1 MNEHGEYRWRAED
14 QSLRD
19 DVNILGNLLGEILED
34 LESKAL
40 FAHVELARQASIGR
54 HAGEAADSKRFQRIL
69 KDLSV
74 DEGYGVCRAFS
85 TYFGLVNL
93 AEQVDRI
100 RRHRA
105 HARTGAV
112 QPESFASALETLRS
126 GGVKAR
132 DLRELLSGLQFTPVF
147 TAHPTEA
154 IRRTVLVKEQRIA
167 KALLRRPDPDR
178 ESDAERGRTLATIR
192 DEVGIAWQTD
202 EHFSQPSVSDEVE
215 HVLFYLTNVVYSVVP
230 EVYRALQE
238 AVARVYSVELDLP
251 NDLLRFASWVG
262 GDMDGNPHVGADT
275 IRSTLA
281 RQHELITR
289 RYRAEVRE
297 LFDYLSQ
304 SDSRVAPSEEFRDR
318 LAWYRDALPEVGA
331 DIPGRYVDMPY
342 RAFLWFVWARLGGR
356 PEVEADAYRG
366 PVELLEDLRILRRS
380 LEGHGGTGLRSVSD
394 LACRVDTFGFHLVTL
409 DIRQDSA
416 VHREALAEALS
427 VPDFDDMGPA
437 SRLEIVHR
445 ALGDAPTVEPAPGGP
460 LARTLDTMREIRDGR
475 ERHGEACF
483 GLYIISMAETADDIL
498 AVLLLARMAGLVDDA
513 GAVPLDIAPLFETVD
528 DLDRAAQTL
537 QILLDDAF
545 YRHHL
550 AARGRHQHVML
561 GYSDSNKEAGLAASR
576 WALQRA
582 QVELVEAVEQSP
594 IDGLELTLF
603 HGRGGTISRGGGKPR
618 DGILAEPRGAL
629 RGRLRVTEQGEIIGQ
644 KYGLPEMALR
654 TFEGVAGALMERAM
668 LDEPGEDRLA
678 DWREVAAFVA
688 ERSRVAYREKVYEDP
703 VFMDYFRDATP
714 IDVIE
719 RLRIGSRP
727 PARRRN
733 GVEGLRAIPWVFAWT
748 QSRHL
753 FTGWYGVGTGLEA
766 AVDRFGME
774 IMADMV
780 TRWPFFAN
788 LLADTEMVLAKADM
802 GIAEQYA
809 ALAGPVGADVY
820 TDLATEFDRAC
831 RWICEIKRMDR
842 LLDRDPVLE
851 RTIRLRNPYIDPMSS
866 IQLDFLARWRA
877 SNREDPE
884 LERVLVET
892 VRGIARGMQ
901 NTG

>member
-1 MNEHGEYRWRAED
+1 MNEHRDIHWRAED

-19 DVNILGNLLGEILED
+19 DVQALGNLLGEILED

-40 FAHVELARQASIGR
+40 FAHVELARQASVGR
-54 HAGEAADSKRFQRIL
+54 HAGDVADSQRFQRVL

-74 DEGYGVCRAFS
+74 DEGYAVCRAFS

-100 RRHRA
+100 RRHRT
-105 HARTGAV
+105 HARTGAT
-112 QPESFASALETLRS
+112 QPESFASALEALRS

-132 DLRELLSGLQFTPVF
+132 DLPGLLSGLQFTPVF

-167 KALLRRPDPDR
+167 KELLRRPDRDR
-178 ESDAERGRTLATIR
+178 ESDGERRRTLATIS

-215 HVLFYLTNVVYSVVP
+215 HVLFYLTNVVYAVVP
-230 EVYRALQE
+230 EVYRALRK

-275 IRSTLA
+275 IRSTLE
-281 RQHELITR
+281 RQHELIMR
-289 RYRAEVRE
+289 RYRADVRE

-304 SDSRVAPSEEFRDR
+304 SDSRVAPSEEFRER
-318 LAWYRDALPEVGA
+318 LAWYHDSLPQVGA
-331 DIPGRYVDMPY
+331 DIPGRYTDMPY

-356 PEVEADAYRG
+356 PGVDADAYRG
-366 PVELLEDLRILRRS
+366 PVELVEDLGILQRS
-380 LEGHGGTGLRSVSD
+380 LDSHGGTGLRSVSD
-394 LACRVDTFGFHLVTL
+394 LVCRVDTFGFHLATL

-427 VPDFDDMGPA
+427 APDFDDMGPA
-437 SRLEIVHR
+437 SRLELVHR
-445 ALGDAPTVEPAPGGP
+445 ALGDVPSVEPASGSA

-475 ERHGEACF
+475 ERQGEACF
-483 GLYIISMAETADDIL
+483 GLYIISMAETADDVL
-498 AVLLLARMAGLVDDA
+498 AVLLLARMAGLVDEA
-513 GAVPLDIAPLFETVD
+513 GAVALDVAPLFETVD

-537 QILLDDAF
+537 RTLLADPF
-545 YRHHL
+545 YRDHL
-550 AARGRHQHVML
+550 VARGRHQHVML

-582 QVELVEAVEQSP
+582 QVELGEVVDQSP

-618 DGILAEPRGAL
+618 DGILAEPPGAL

-644 KYGLPEMALR
+644 KYGLPETALR
-654 TFEGVAGALMERAM
+654 TFEAVTGALMERAT

-678 DWREVAAFVA
+678 DWHEVAAFVA
-688 ERSRVAYREKVYEDP
+688 ERSRVAYCERVYEDP
-703 VFMDYFRDATP
+703 VFMGYFRDATP

-727 PARRRN
+727 PARQRS

-753 FTGWYGVGTGLEA
+753 FTGWYGVGAGLEA
-766 AVDRFGME
+766 AVDRFGVEVMTD
-774 IMADMV
+774 MAM
-780 TRWPFFAN
+780 RWPFFAN

-809 ALAGPVGADVY
+809 ALASTAGAHVY
-820 TDLATEFDRAC
+820 ADLASEFNRAC
-831 RWICEIKRMDR
+831 RWICEIKRMDE

-866 IQLDFLARWRA
+866 IQLDFLARWRT
-877 SNREDPE
+877 SNREDPG